1 MKHKKKLL
9 MICEGKSERELL
21 QAVLKYYPIEAG
33 YEIYEY
39 KTNLHIFA
47 QFLFT
52 RYLND
57 SIDDLNM
64 IQVLKDYRD
73 DAVLNEKYTDILFIF
88 DFDPQDPRYNI
99 ITLRKL
105 FDMFSD
111 STNQGQL
118 FINYPM
124 VESALDFN
132 SLPESDYNHK
142 TYAKRLLKQNGYK
155 NKVKLNSVIKEF
167 KNIDDTNLY
176 IILKHTYLKMVYLC
190 QGSSNDYKYL
200 LEVENTL
207 LCECDQISI
216 LCTCLLFLRDY
227 NEEKFMRILANVA
240 F

>member
-21 QAVLKYYPIEAG
+21 QAVLKYYPIESG

-73 DAVLNEKYTDILFIF
+73 DDILFIF

-142 TYAKRLLKQNGYK
+142 TYAKSLLKRNGYK
-155 NKVKLNSVIKEF
+155 NEVKMNSVIKEF